1 MGIGLG
7 IFLVAAGAILVWG
20 VNADANGL
28 DIDAIGVILMVV
40 GLVSVLLSLLFW
52 SSWGGWGV
60 RRRTLVA
67 DRGYDD
73 DYVVR
78 ELEPRRRTRV
88 VEQREVDGGAGPPP
102 A

>member
-1 MGIGLG
+1 MGIGVGL
-7 IFLVAAGAILVWG
+7 FLTAAGAILVWG
-20 VNADANGL
+20 VQADAEGL
-28 DIDAIGVILMVV
+28 NVDAIGVILMVT
-40 GLVSVLLSLLFW
+40 GLVGVLLSLVFW

-60 RRRTLVA
+60 RRRTVVA

-73 DYVVR
+73 GYVVR

-88 VEQREVDGGAGPPP
+88 VEHREDAGPAGPPP